1 MSILLKNIIRFAFFI
16 LIQAFVLNKIPPLHQ
31 FVKPIWYFLFVLWI
45 PFTINRSF
53 LLIVAFAF
61 GLSFDY
67 FSGTPGLHAATC
79 LLIAYLRPFLLN
91 VLLPQE
97 KTEFS
102 YAEPSV
108 KSLGL
113 APYGVY
119 ILLLTF
125 IHNGFLVFI
134 EWMQFGDF
142 WYFIGKVSATSAIS
156 LLLIAIT
163 ELLFPRKAKY
173 RTNTA

>member
-113 APYGVY
+113 APYAVY
-119 ILLLTF
+119 ILILTF

>member
-1 MSILLKNIIRFAFFI
+1 MVVLLLILAFF
-16 LIQAFVLNKIPPLHQ
+16 
-31 FVKPIWYFLFVLWI
+31 
-45 PFTINRSF
+45 
-53 LLIVAFAF
+53 F

-67 FSGTPGLHAATC
+67 FGGTPGLHAIPC
-79 LLIAYLRPFLLN
+79 LVIAYLRPFLLS

-97 KTEFS
+97 KTELS

-113 APYGVY
+113 TPYAVY
-119 ILLLTF
+119 ILILTF
-125 IHNGFLVFI
+125 IHNACLVFI

-142 WYFIGKVSATSAIS
+142 LYFIGKVTATTAIS

-173 RTNTA
+173 RTNAA